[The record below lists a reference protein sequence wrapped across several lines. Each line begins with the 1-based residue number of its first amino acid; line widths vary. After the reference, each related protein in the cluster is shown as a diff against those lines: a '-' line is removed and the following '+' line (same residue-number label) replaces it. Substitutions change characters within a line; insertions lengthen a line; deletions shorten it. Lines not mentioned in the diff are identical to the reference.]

1 MIASRASTL
10 SFLLSIPT
18 VLLAEMVFYIGGSI
32 LAIPPADGLL
42 LALASF
48 VFGYLTIDAV
58 LRVVKRVN
66 LAYVALG
73 MGIIIIIV
81 GLVGAG

>member
-1 MIASRASTL
+1 
-10 SFLLSIPT
+10 
-18 VLLAEMVFYIGGSI
+18 MVFYVGGGLLTFS
-32 LAIPPADGLL
+32 PADGVL

-58 LRVVKRVN
+58 LRIVKRVN

-73 MGIIIIIV
+73 MGIIIIV
-81 GLVGAG
+81 VSLAGLG